1 MVEALAR
8 GVHEQWAAART
19 KESWQYGPARD
30 DRKKCHPCLIPYE
43 ELPESE
49 REYDRISAVTT
60 LKLIKKFGFD
70 IVKTQH

>member
-1 MVEALAR
+1 M
-8 GVHEQWAAART
+8 
-19 KESWQYGPARD
+19 
-30 DRKKCHPCLIPYE
+30 HPCLIPYE